1 MCSLFNVNLKTIN
14 ASAHSKKDNNGT
26 LIKKEEFSQHCLLVL
41 KYYNQLLNQFG
52 IEDIYDNLLNDI
64 DSTFDKTKFKC
75 YFEKIILFH
84 DIGKLTKNF
93 QAKLNGENKSETH
106 SDKSFYLIIYELL
119 LQHKQKKINSKEY
132 FLLFI
137 LSYAVLKHHGS
148 LNNILEDIA
157 KMTFSRNSAKISEIE
172 SSMNLQLDKE
182 ILELMENK
190 AFWEKWDSKEN
201 RQLFKKLSEK
211 SLSLFILTKLF
222 YSLLVTSDYYATL
235 EFMEG
240 RLFAFDV
247 LDNNSIDVIYK
258 NFHCTKNINNF
269 NNFNVDINNGKTN
282 LKQIDICNINNL
294 NELRSKLN
302 VEAEDNLSKMLNN
315 NLDNNVFFLN
325 IPTGGGKTNIS
336 LRLALQIMK
345 QKENIRKLFYVFP
358 FINII
363 EQSYGSLEKFIGSD
377 NMTRLDSRYIDP
389 KTSDDYDKNAL
400 YANYIDSLF
409 FNKKVLFTSHVKFF
423 DLFFRNDKNTNYNF
437 FQLANSVVIIDEIQA
452 YNDKV
457 WTEISHL
464 LKDISKFMNTYFI
477 VMSATLPEIGKLSN
491 AQFNEDL
498 SVDVKDED
506 IIGKLSNAQFN
517 YVFDDGFTKKILK
530 HKCFERNIIKPI
542 DKEKKDIVKEI
553 KNENNRNKILIVFNT
568 VKDSRE
574 FYEKINND
582 KSFEGYEKY
591 LLNSTI
597 LDCRRKDILEE
608 CKKEDNKKIILVS
621 TQSVEAGVDIDF
633 DVGFRAYAP
642 WDSIIQV
649 AGRVNR
655 NNKKKSICDV
665 FVFKDKDYKEVY
677 RDDVKAGITKNKEN
691 EFFEKMSIKEV
702 ELLPEFYKEIIGNIN
717 NVNKNPFIKS
727 SAGNVADM
735 KNLFFDI
742 IDKEIHLIEGET
754 LSLYIPIDDKA
765 NNLWDDY
772 KKLFED
778 EKCFDNIIKIKNK
791 RKELQQYSINIFDA
805 YTSKGKLSN
814 ILREEINYGYYYCE
828 NWNKYYSV
836 ETGLDPDNFKKIV
849 LNREAL
855 IL

>member
-1 MCSLFNVNLKTIN
+1 MCSLFNVNLSTIK
-14 ASAHSKKDNNGT
+14 AFAHSKKDNSGT
-26 LIKKEEFSQHCLLVL
+26 LIKEEFSQHCLLVL
-41 KYYNQLLNQFG
+41 RYYNQLLNQFG

-64 DSTFDKTKFKC
+64 DSAFDKPKLKC

-119 LQHKQKKINSKEY
+119 LQHKQNKINSKEY

-137 LSYAVLKHHGS
+137 LSYAVVKHHGS

-157 KMTFSRNSAKISEIE
+157 QMSFSKGKAKINEIE
-172 SSMNLQLDKE
+172 CFLGSNFDGS
-182 ILELMENK
+182 ILELMGNK

-201 RQLFKKLSEK
+201 RQLFKQLSDK

-222 YSLLVTSDYYATL
+222 YSLLVSSDYYATL

-240 RLFAFDV
+240 RSFALDV
-247 LDNNSIDVIYK
+247 LDNKSIDEIYK
-258 NFHCTKNINNF
+258 NFHCTKNIGKF
-269 NNFNVDINNGKTN
+269 NNFNVDINNNNKY
-282 LKQIDICNINNL
+282 LMDKDINSITDL

-302 VEAEDNLSKMLNN
+302 VEAENNLNKLLNN

-345 QKENIRKLFYVFP
+345 QKKNIRKLFYVFP

-363 EQSYGSLEKFIGSD
+363 EQSYESLEKFIDSN

-389 KTSDDYDKNAL
+389 KKSDDYDKNAL

-437 FQLANSVVIIDEIQA
+437 FQLANSVIVIDEIQA

-491 AQFNEDL
+491 AQFN
-498 SVDVKDED
+498 
-506 IIGKLSNAQFN
+506 
-517 YVFDDGFTKKILK
+517 YVFDDTFTKELFK

-542 DKEKKDIVKEI
+542 NKEKKDIVKEI
-553 KNENNRNKILIVFNT
+553 KDENNRNKILIVFNT

-574 FYEKINND
+574 FYEKLNKD
-582 KSFEGYEKY
+582 ESFEGYKKY

-597 LDCRRKDILEE
+597 LDCRRKKILEE
-608 CKKEDNKKIILVS
+608 CKKEDNKIILVS

-655 NNKKKSICDV
+655 NNLKKSGNV
-665 FVFKDKDYKEVY
+665 FVFKDDDYKKVY
-677 RDDVKAGITKNKEN
+677 RDDVKASITKNKET
-691 EFFEKMSIKEV
+691 EFFKESSINEI
-702 ELLPEFYKEIIGNIN
+702 ELVPEFYREIIGVHGNIN
-717 NVNKNPFIKS
+717 NNPFIKS

-754 LSLYIPIDDKA
+754 LSLYIPIDGKA
-765 NNLWDDY
+765 KDLWDDY

-778 EKCFDNIIKIKNK
+778 ERCFDNIIEIKEM
-791 RKELQQYSINIFDA
+791 RKDLQKYSINIFDA

-814 ILREEINYGYYYCE
+814 ILQEEINYGYYYCE
-828 NWNKYYSV
+828 NWKKYYSI
-836 ETGLDPDNFKKIV
+836 ETGLDPDKFKEIV
-849 LNREAL
+849 LQREAL
-855 IL
+855 FL